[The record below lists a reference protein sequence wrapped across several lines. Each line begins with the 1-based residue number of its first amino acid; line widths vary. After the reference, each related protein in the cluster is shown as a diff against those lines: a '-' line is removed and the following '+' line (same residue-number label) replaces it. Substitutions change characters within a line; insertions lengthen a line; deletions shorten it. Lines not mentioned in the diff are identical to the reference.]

1 MSEISDLKEK
11 LVSSNQ
17 QGDMQVVKS
26 IENLGSTIKNS
37 LVTGLDKAG
46 KTTGSLFKSVQEKT
60 GGIFRKLIP
69 KKEDKNEEIRNQKSF
84 LESLKGLGS
93 KIGEIAKGVGGK
105 IKEKFG
111 FLGGIGTFLKAAL
124 IGGGLLVL
132 LKLLPKFFE
141 SDLWKQMSELITG
154 KLLPALESLYENF
167 IKPFALYISGK
178 LTNLFADIN
187 DDTMSAGDVL
197 KENFGFLITALG
209 GLAVYLY
216 PKATFGLVLK
226 AAKFIGT
233 VMKKNLLPG
242 LKGLGGSLA
251 KAGGSAKGA
260 VGGLAKKATGSGG
273 FARSA
278 SAMTKSSQP
287 GKVVGMAKGI
297 QTMGKSAGKGIGG
310 FISGILKGIGAGLTA
325 IANPAALV
333 GLAAVSAAILAISA
347 ALRIL
352 KPAFE
357 PIGKM
362 FESFGETIKSVFEG
376 LGTTI
381 ESIGSGIAK
390 IIEGI
395 GDSLANV
402 IGKITEMKTAGTDA
416 TTKQIEKL
424 SQIPADT
431 MFKAA
436 LGIEAL
442 KEALEGFGGS
452 TFSKIGDSLFGGKGP
467 IDKII
472 ELAKNTEPL
481 MKAAAAIQSIG
492 QVGTDYAA
500 VTGKDIPRR
509 AMGGPVQ
516 DNELYLV
523 GEKGPE
529 LFRPSTSGQI
539 DSAARTDD
547 IMKTGM
553 DSLISSMSN
562 GGQTIV
568 NNVSSPTQNIENTT
582 STTAMLSSI
591 SEDFNFRKLSTYSF

>member
-1 MSEISDLKEK
+1 
-11 LVSSNQ
+11 
-17 QGDMQVVKS
+17 
-26 IENLGSTIKNS
+26 
-37 LVTGLDKAG
+37 
-46 KTTGSLFKSVQEKT
+46 
-60 GGIFRKLIP
+60 
-69 KKEDKNEEIRNQKSF
+69 
-84 LESLKGLGS
+84 
-93 KIGEIAKGVGGK
+93 
-105 IKEKFG
+105 
-111 FLGGIGTFLKAAL
+111 
-124 IGGGLLVL
+124 
-132 LKLLPKFFE
+132 
-141 SDLWKQMSELITG
+141 MSELITG

-178 LTNLFADIN
+178 LTNLFSDIN

-242 LKGLGGSLA
+242 LKGLGSSLL
-251 KAGGSAKGA
+251 KAGGKGKGA
-260 VGGLAKKATGSGG
+260 VGGLAKKASGG
-273 FARSA
+273 GLTSMA
-278 SAMTKSSQP
+278 SSTAKAGGPS
-287 GKVVGMAKGI
+287 KVVGMAKGI
-297 QTMGKSAGKGIGG
+297 KTMGVSAGKGIGG
-310 FISGILKGIGAGLTA
+310 FISGILKGIASGLSA

-352 KPAFE
+352 EPAFE

-381 ESIGSGIAK
+381 ESIGNGIAS
-390 IIEGI
+390 IIKGI

-431 MFKAA
+431 MFRAA

-452 TFSKIGDSLFGGKGP
+452 TFSKIGNSLFGGKGP

>member
-26 IENLGSTIKNS
+26 LENLGSTIKSS
-37 LVTGLDKAG
+37 LITGLDKAG

-60 GGIFRKLIP
+60 GNIFRKLIP

-141 SDLWKQMSELITG
+141 SDLWKEMSELITG

-178 LTNLFADIN
+178 LTNLFSDIN

-242 LKGLGGSLA
+242 LKGLGSSLL
-251 KAGGSAKGA
+251 KAGGKGKGA
-260 VGGLAKKATGSGG
+260 VGGLAKKASGG
-273 FARSA
+273 GLTSMA
-278 SAMTKSSQP
+278 SSTAKAGGPS
-287 GKVVGMAKGI
+287 KVVGMAKGI
-297 QTMGKSAGKGIGG
+297 KTMGVSAGKGIGG
-310 FISGILKGIGAGLTA
+310 FISGILKGIASGLSA

-352 KPAFE
+352 EPAFE

-381 ESIGSGIAK
+381 ESIGNGIAS
-390 IIEGI
+390 IIKGI

-431 MFKAA
+431 MFRAA

-452 TFSKIGDSLFGGKGP
+452 TFSKIGNSLFGGKGP